1 MFVIW
6 RLVFGIFLAMEQA
19 LSVHEFLAQ
28 LNEVLHTQVVLIQ
41 GEVTRVDSRGGYT
54 FFTLKDKEEEAVL
67 SCFMWERSLAFAGFT
82 LEEGAEV
89 QVMGYPE
96 VYIRSGRFNFHV
108 ERLMLVG
115 EGALQ
120 KAFLAL
126 KKQLEMLGFFAP
138 ERKKAIPR
146 FVRRIGLITSAFG
159 DAKKD
164 FLTHV
169 GAYGLHIQAHDVKVE
184 SMYAVNEIVEALRY
198 FNEQPQPV
206 DVLVLIRGGG
216 SLESLQ
222 AFNSEAVA
230 RAIFASKIPV
240 LTGIGHE
247 ADFTIA
253 DFVSDL
259 RASTPTHAARIL
271 SDPWREAAAT
281 LQNMSE
287 SLATSMKQTIT
298 RTKDDLATHESSLEE
313 GLKDFFAR
321 IKDLL
326 RNEAQKLALAS
337 PENRLR
343 QGYSITRDA
352 STRKVVKKKS
362 DVSVGQELVTVVY
375 QGEINSKVL

>member
-1 MFVIW
+1 MD
-6 RLVFGIFLAMEQA
+6 RA
-19 LSVHEFLAQ
+19 LSVAEFLAN
-28 LNEVLHTQVVLIQ
+28 LNEVLKTQVVLVQ
-41 GEVTRVDSRGGYT
+41 GEVTRVDRRGGYT
-54 FFTLKDKEEEAVL
+54 FFTLKDKKEEAIL
-67 SCFMWERSLAFAGFT
+67 PCFAWERNLSLAGFT
-82 LEEGAEV
+82 LKDGLEV
-89 QVMGYPE
+89 QLWGCPE
-96 VYIRSGRFNFHV
+96 MYVRSGRFNFHV
-108 ERLMLVG
+108 ERLLLVG
-115 EGALQ
+115 EGAL
-120 KAFLAL
+120 KLVFEAL
-126 KKQLEMLGFFAP
+126 KKKLEGLGFFAL

-146 FVRRIGLITSAFG
+146 FVRHIGLITSAFG

-164 FLTHV
+164 FLRHV
-169 GAYGLHIQAHDVKVE
+169 GAYGFDIQAHDVKVE
-184 SMYAVNEIVEALRY
+184 GMYAIDEIVEALRF

-281 LQNMSE
+281 LQNISE
-287 SLATSMKQTIT
+287 VLATSMKQVIV
-298 RTKDDLATHESSLEE
+298 RSKDDLNTQAASLEE
-313 GLKDFFAR
+313 GAQEFFAR

-326 RNEAQKLALAS
+326 RQEAQKLNLAS
-337 PENRLR
+337 PQNRLR
-343 QGYSITRDA
+343 QGYSITMEA
-352 STRKVVKKKS
+352 ATRKVVKKKL

-375 QGEINSKVL
+375 EGEFISKVVS